1 MIIEN
6 IVRSLINLSE
16 ESTQHYEEIT
26 TSVADCTINLKY
38 NVSESVD
45 MVISEAFFES
55 QRNPDWIIFIWTNN
69 NKHNIGDILN
79 SEMASELT
87 LNKEYSSKNYKFAC
101 DPSGSAI
108 YALDVEKRIGS
119 IWISDQIRT
128 QTDFF
133 LTPFRAIFS
142 WILNCYSGEIVHGAC
157 FSLDNKLI
165 ALSGKSGSG
174 KSVLAHKALA
184 EQLPLVAD
192 DAFVIMPEGVFPIY
206 RKIKLNYDIEPT
218 YLGLSENNFNHY
230 KEKRVYQLKNA
241 VNFPNKQIDYL
252 FFPTL
257 SDNLEFKSITPGEAI
272 KKLILEN
279 CTETIGT
286 SKSSISRFSN
296 LCKTAKL
303 FTWSLSKDVHA
314 NFESLRKFIDYYE

>member
-1 MIIEN
+1 MNLIIEN
-6 IVRSLINLSE
+6 IVHSLITFGE
-16 ESTQHYEEIT
+16 ESTQNFAEIT
-26 TSVADCTINLKY
+26 TSIANCTINFKY
-38 NVSESVD
+38 EVSESVD
-45 MVISEAFFES
+45 KVISEAFFES
-55 QRNPDWIIFIWTNN
+55 NRIPEWFIFIWTNN
-69 NKHNIGDILN
+69 NEHKIGNILN
-79 SEMASELT
+79 SEMASDLT
-87 LNKEYSSKNYKFAC
+87 LNIGYSSNNYKFAY
-101 DPSGSAI
+101 DPSGMAI
-108 YALDVEKRIGS
+108 YALDVERKIGS
-119 IWISDQIRT
+119 IWISDEIRT

-142 WILNCYSGEIVHGAC
+142 WILNYYSGEIVHGAC
-157 FSLDNKLI
+157 FSLENKLI

-192 DAFVIMPEGVFPIY
+192 DAFVIMPEGIFPIY

-218 YLGLSENNFNHY
+218 YLGLSEDNFNHY
-230 KEKRVYQLKNA
+230 KEKRVHQLKNA

-252 FFPTL
+252 FFPAL
-257 SDNLEFKSITPGEAI
+257 SDNLEFKSITPVEAI

-314 NFESLRKFIDYYE
+314 NFDSLRKFID